1 MHKFGS
7 TAASI
12 VLLATVM
19 LAQQTYQPKFPGDPA
34 RSDKEA
40 AALGY
45 MRVVLNAEKTYKQR
59 HGTYATSLEQLVGQ
73 GSFTRRMV
81 ATSRGDYKVKYKGM
95 PQSFSLWLTPEQP
108 QADLRAFFT
117 DEKGKITAEETKV
130 AGPMSP
136 PVSAKD

>member
-1 MHKFGS
+1 MHKLAS

-19 LAQQTYQPKFPGDPA
+19 LAQQAYQPKFPGDPA

-59 HGTYATSLEQLVGQ
+59 HGGYATSLEQLVGQ

-81 ATSRGDYKVKYKGM
+81 ATTRGEYKVKYKGT
-95 PQSFSLWLTPEQP
+95 PQNFSLWLTPDQP
-108 QADLRAFFT
+108 QPDLRAFFT
-117 DEKGKITAEETKV
+117 DEKGKITAEETKT
-130 AGPMSP
+130 AGPTSA
-136 PVSAKD
+136 PVTAKE